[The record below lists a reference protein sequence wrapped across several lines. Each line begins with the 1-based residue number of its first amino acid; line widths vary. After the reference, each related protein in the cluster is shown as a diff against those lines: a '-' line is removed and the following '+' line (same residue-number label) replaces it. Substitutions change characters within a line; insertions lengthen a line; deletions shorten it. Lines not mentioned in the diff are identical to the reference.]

1 MTMKIIPL
9 SWYRCPKIGVLA
21 HILSEVLKF
30 SCPGRLKFGLA
41 LVSIFQNDIFPHFI
55 FRVSVF
61 LGFGS
66 VLELVLELGLVL
78 QIGIG
83 LFASKK
89 ISDIS
94 LVDGN

>member
-1 MTMKIIPL
+1 MTSSPIF
-9 SWYRCPKIGVLA
+9 
-21 HILSEVLKF
+21 F
-30 SCPGRLKFGLA
+30 S
-41 LVSIFQNDIFPHFI
+41 
-55 FRVSVF
+55 RVSVF

-66 VLELVLELGLVL
+66 VLELVLGLGLVL

-89 ISDIS
+89 ISDVS